1 MLIFMRNSASESDVN
16 RVVER
21 LDEFN
26 LNADVLRNGTAA
38 MIYVKDDSVEVP
50 SLSAFNGIE
59 RIVHTEARYKL
70 ASRNHKPEDT
80 IIEVGDRRIGGGNFC
95 VMAGPCAVES
105 VELGLE
111 IASLLKSENLA
122 LMRGGAFKPRT
133 SPYSFQG
140 LEYEGLD
147 ILVEIR
153 KQTGV
158 LVVTEA
164 IDVNSVGRVEKIADA
179 IQVGSRNMQNF
190 SLLKRLGK
198 TSKPIL
204 LKRGMSATI
213 EELLLAAEYIISG
226 GNENVILCERGIRT
240 FGNFARNTLDL
251 SIIPAVKEKSH
262 LPIIVDPSH
271 ATGKRNFI
279 SSMSKAALAAGAD
292 GLLIEVH
299 TNPEL
304 SLSDGGQSLNPD
316 EFKSL
321 MVEIRKL
328 ASVMNVNVN

>member
-1 MLIFMRNSASESDVN
+1 MRNSASESDIN
-16 RVVER
+16 RVIER
-21 LDEFN
+21 LGEFN
-26 LNADVLRNGTAA
+26 LTAEIMRNGAVTT
-38 MIYVKDDSVEVP
+38 IYTNDAGVQVP
-50 SLSAFNGIE
+50 SLNAFDGVE

-70 ASRNHKPEDT
+70 ASRNHKPENT
-80 IIEVGDRRIGGGNFC
+80 IIDVGDRRIGGGNFC

-105 VELGLE
+105 IELGLE

-147 ILVEIR
+147 ILNEIR
-153 KQTGV
+153 KQSGV

-164 IDVNSVGRVEKIADA
+164 IDVHSVDRVEDISDA

-240 FGNFARNTLDL
+240 FGGFSRNTLDL
-251 SIIPAVKEKSH
+251 SIIPAVKEISH

-271 ATGKRNFI
+271 ATGKRSFI
-279 SSMSKAALAAGAD
+279 SAMSKAALAAGAD
-292 GLLIEVH
+292 GLLVEVH
-299 TNPEL
+299 PNPEL
-304 SLSDGGQSLNPD
+304 SLSDGSQSLNPD
-316 EFKSL
+316 EFRSL
-321 MVEIRKL
+321 MVEIRRL
-328 ASVMNVNVN
+328 ASVMNVKVN

>member
-1 MLIFMRNSASESDVN
+1 MLIFMRNSASESDIK

>member
-1 MLIFMRNSASESDVN
+1 MRNSASESDIN

-21 LDEFN
+21 LGEFN
-26 LNADVLRNGTAA
+26 LNADVLRNGTDA
-38 MIYVKDDSVEVP
+38 MIYVNDDSVEVP

-59 RIVHTEARYKL
+59 RIVRTKARYKL

-80 IIEVGDRRIGGGNFC
+80 IIEVGDRRIGGSNFC
-95 VMAGPCAVES
+95 VMAGPCSVES

-147 ILVEIR
+147 ILNEIH

-164 IDVNSVGRVEKIADA
+164 IDVPCVDRVEEIADV
-179 IQVGSRNMQNF
+179 IQIGSRNMQNF
-190 SLLKRLGK
+190 SLLKRLGE
-198 TSKPIL
+198 TSKPVL

-213 EELLLAAEYIISG
+213 EELLLAAEYIISS

-240 FGNFARNTLDL
+240 YDSFTRNTLDL
-251 SIIPAVKEKSH
+251 SIIPAVKERSH

-271 ATGKRNFI
+271 ATGKRSFI
-279 SSMSKAALAAGAD
+279 SAMSKAALAAGAD

-299 TNPEL
+299 PNPDL
-304 SLSDGGQSLNPD
+304 SFSDGSQSLNPD
-316 EFKSL
+316 EFKLL
-321 MVEIRKL
+321 MVEIRRL

>member
-1 MLIFMRNSASESDVN
+1 MRNSASESDIN
-16 RVVER
+16 RVIER
-21 LDEFN
+21 LSEFD
-26 LNADVLRNGTAA
+26 LTAEIMRNGAVTT
-38 MIYVKDDSVEVP
+38 IYTNDAGVQVP
-50 SLSAFNGIE
+50 SLNAFDGVE

-70 ASRNHKPEDT
+70 ASRNHKAEDT

-147 ILVEIR
+147 ILNEIR
-153 KQTGV
+153 KQSGV
-158 LVVTEA
+158 LIVTEA
-164 IDVNSVGRVEKIADA
+164 IDVHSVDRVEDISDA

-240 FGNFARNTLDL
+240 FGRFSRNTLDL
-251 SIIPAVKEKSH
+251 SIIPAVKEISH

-271 ATGKRNFI
+271 ATGKRSFI
-279 SSMSKAALAAGAD
+279 SAMSKAALAAGAD
-292 GLLIEVH
+292 GLLVEVH
-299 TNPEL
+299 PNPEL
-304 SLSDGGQSLNPD
+304 SLSDGSQSLNPD

-321 MVEIRKL
+321 MVELRKL
-328 ASVMNVNVN
+328 ASVMNVKVN

>member
-1 MLIFMRNSASESDVN
+1 MRNSSSESDVN

-21 LDEFN
+21 LGEFN
-26 LNADVLRNGTAA
+26 LSADIMRNGAVTT
-38 MIYVKDDSVEVP
+38 IYANDAGVQVP
-50 SLSAFNGIE
+50 SLTAFNGVE
-59 RIVHTEARYKL
+59 RIIHTEARYKL
-70 ASRNHKPEDT
+70 ASRNHKSEDT
-80 IIEVGDRRIGGGNFC
+80 IIDVGDRRIGGGNFC
-95 VMAGPCAVES
+95 VMAGPCSVES

-147 ILVEIR
+147 ILNDIR

-164 IDVNSVGRVEKIADA
+164 IDVHSVDKVEKIADL

-279 SSMSKAALAAGAD
+279 SAMSKAALAAGAD

-299 TNPEL
+299 PNPEL
-304 SLSDGGQSLNPD
+304 SLSDGSQSLNPD

-328 ASVMNVNVN
+328 ASVLNVNVN

>member
-1 MLIFMRNSASESDVN
+1 MRNSASESDVN

>member
-1 MLIFMRNSASESDVN
+1 MRNSASESDIK

>member
-1 MLIFMRNSASESDVN
+1 MLIFMKNSAGDGDVD
-16 RVVER
+16 RVIER
-21 LDEFN
+21 LGEFN
-26 LNADVLRNGTAA
+26 LNAEVLRSGAVT
-38 MIYVKDDSVEVP
+38 MIYVDDDSVEVP
-50 SLSAFNGIE
+50 SLSALDGIE

-70 ASRNHKPEDT
+70 VSRNHKSDDT
-80 IIEVGDRRIGGGNFC
+80 IIDVGGCRIGGGNFC
-95 VMAGPCAVES
+95 VMAGPCSVES

-111 IASLLKSENLA
+111 IATLLKSEKLS
-122 LMRGGAFKPRT
+122 LMRGGAFKPRS

-147 ILVEIR
+147 VLSEIH

-158 LVVTEA
+158 LIVTEA
-164 IDVNSVGRVEKIADA
+164 IDVGCVDRVDEIADM
-179 IQVGSRNMQNF
+179 IQIGSRNMQNF
-190 SLLKRLGK
+190 SLLKRVGK
-198 TSKPIL
+198 ASKPVL

-213 EELLLAAEYIISG
+213 EELLLAAEYILSG

-240 FGNFARNTLDL
+240 YGSFTRNTLDL
-251 SIIPAVKEKSH
+251 SIIPAIKEKSH

-271 ATGKRNFI
+271 ATGRSSFI

-299 TNPEL
+299 PNPEL
-304 SLSDGGQSLNPD
+304 SLSDGSQSLNPD

-321 MVEIRKL
+321 MVELRNL
-328 ASVMNVNVN
+328 ASALKVKIN